1 MGLNKIIS
9 YCNISSYKWYYFSLN
24 DVIEIYIPN
33 ILCAVKNKSQVAK
46 TKTHFFVSI
55 SFKTE
60 NWNYNMWYLVG
71 QYPTRKVWIRGLGDG
86 EVEFWFRR

>member
-1 MGLNKIIS
+1 MGLNKILS
-9 YCNISSYKWYYFSLN
+9 YCNIDSYKLYYFSLN

-33 ILCAVKNKSQVAK
+33 ILCAVKNISQVAK

-60 NWNYNMWYLVG
+60 N
-71 QYPTRKVWIRGLGDG
+71 
-86 EVEFWFRR
+86 